1 MTLGGE
7 RGSVQNPFIDYA
19 ESAKWEFVQKDKAT
33 TLRGGPTG
41 ILFKD
46 LFIDQIIR
54 LNDSFMTRELAT
66 ELAKRIGRIPPTI
79 EGNLI
84 AWEYLKG
91 VKTIF
96 VPAEKR
102 ERNVRLIDTDDIEN
116 NTFHITD
123 EFSFTNGSK
132 TIREDVVFLV
142 NGIPVFFVEAKAAH
156 KKEGIAEALDQ
167 IRRYHRECPELLA
180 VLQLYALTHI
190 IRYYYSAT
198 WNTSKKT
205 LFNWKDEAGGD
216 YETLVKTF
224 CDRKR
229 FLTLLTDG
237 ILFTRQDEELKK
249 VVLRQHQMRAVDKLL
264 GRARDTGKKR
274 GLVWHTQG
282 SGKTYTMIVAA
293 QKILREPVFESP
305 TVIML
310 VDRNELET
318 QLFGNLTA
326 AGIGNVE
333 VAESKRE
340 LQKLL
345 AADHRGLIVSMIHK
359 FEGMPE
365 KINTR
370 DTIFILVDE
379 AHRTTTGTLGN
390 YLMGALPNATYIGF
404 TGTPIDKSAYGQG
417 TFITFGRDDPPHGYL
432 DRYRIAESIS
442 DGTCLLYTSDAADE

>member
-1 MTLGGE
+1 
-7 RGSVQNPFIDYA
+7 
-19 ESAKWEFVQKDKAT
+19 
-33 TLRGGPTG
+33 
-41 ILFKD
+41 
-46 LFIDQIIR
+46 
-54 LNDSFMTRELAT
+54 
-66 ELAKRIGRIPPTI
+66 
-79 EGNLI
+79 
-84 AWEYLKG
+84 
-91 VKTIF
+91 
-96 VPAEKR
+96 
-102 ERNVRLIDTDDIEN
+102 
-116 NTFHITD
+116 
-123 EFSFTNGSK
+123 
-132 TIREDVVFLV
+132 VVFLV

-156 KKEGIAEALDQ
+156 KKEGITEALDQ

-216 YETLVKTF
+216 YETLVKMF

-264 GRARDTGKKR
+264 GRARDPGKKR

-305 TVIML
+305 TVILL

-333 VAESKRE
+333 VAETPCSRSPGS
-340 LQKLL
+340 
-345 AADHRGLIVSMIHK
+345 HRL
-359 FEGMPE
+359 
-365 KINTR
+365 
-370 DTIFILVDE
+370 
-379 AHRTTTGTLGN
+379 
-390 YLMGALPNATYIGF
+390 
-404 TGTPIDKSAYGQG
+404 
-417 TFITFGRDDPPHGYL
+417 DDPQV
-432 DRYRIAESIS
+432 RR
-442 DGTCLLYTSDAADE
+442 DAGEDQYPGHDLHPRGRGPPYHHRHAG

>member
-1 MTLGGE
+1 MSRRT
-7 RGSVQNPFIDYA
+7 RPQA
-19 ESAKWEFVQKDKAT
+19 
-33 TLRGGPTG
+33 LRGGTTG

-46 LFIDQIIR
+46 IFIEQICR
-54 LNDSFMTRELAT
+54 LNESFMTRELAT

-102 ERNVRLIDTDDIEN
+102 ERDVRFIDTNDIEN

-142 NGIPVFFVEAKAAH
+142 NGILVFFVETKAAH

-167 IRRYHRECPELLA
+167 IRRYHHECPELLA

-190 IRYYYSAT
+190 IRDYYSAT

-216 YETLVKTF
+216 FETLVKTF

-249 VVLRQHQMRAVDKLL
+249 VVLRQHQMRAVDKSA
-264 GRARDTGKKR
+264 RACTGS
-274 GLVWHTQG
+274 H
-282 SGKTYTMIVAA
+282 
-293 QKILREPVFESP
+293 E
-305 TVIML
+305 
-310 VDRNELET
+310 ET
-318 QLFGNLTA
+318 RPCLA
-326 AGIGNVE
+326 YAGIG
-333 VAESKRE
+333 
-340 LQKLL
+340 
-345 AADHRGLIVSMIHK
+345 
-359 FEGMPE
+359 
-365 KINTR
+365 
-370 DTIFILVDE
+370 
-379 AHRTTTGTLGN
+379 
-390 YLMGALPNATYIGF
+390 
-404 TGTPIDKSAYGQG
+404 
-417 TFITFGRDDPPHGYL
+417 
-432 DRYRIAESIS
+432 
-442 DGTCLLYTSDAADE
+442 